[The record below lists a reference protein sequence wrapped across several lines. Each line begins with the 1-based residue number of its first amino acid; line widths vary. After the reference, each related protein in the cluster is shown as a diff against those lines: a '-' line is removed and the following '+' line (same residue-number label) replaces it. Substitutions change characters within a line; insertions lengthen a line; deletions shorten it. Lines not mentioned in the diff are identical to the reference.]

1 MSIEDQDGFCKIEDL
16 CIQYEATR
24 SSFDIEDRTG
34 GDSAQKQRGS
44 VPRMQR
50 HTFYCLNC
58 IPRKKSQVE
67 GIVNRSKIM
76 NPQLLMTRRP
86 LDSLRGISLESWNLG
101 QPARA
106 RSLQF
111 RASCHARGLMSNQS
125 LSSLAL
131 TKVAMSTSYLP
142 SFTPVTPFTLNV
154 TQLSHDEDADL
165 ARKQLLHENPKSFD
179 VHGHRE
185 LLEHELL
192 ICYVSRTLDFFLS
205 LP

>member
-1 MSIEDQDGFCKIEDL
+1 
-16 CIQYEATR
+16 
-24 SSFDIEDRTG
+24 
-34 GDSAQKQRGS
+34 
-44 VPRMQR
+44 MQR

-58 IPRKKSQVE
+58 TPRRKSQVE

-106 RSLQF
+106 QSLQS

-131 TKVAMSTSYLP
+131 TKVAMSISYLP
-142 SFTPVTPFTLNV
+142 SFTPVMPFTLNV
-154 TQLSHDEDADL
+154 TQLSNDEHVDL

-179 VHGHRE
+179 MHGHRE
-185 LLEHELL
+185 VLEHKLF
-192 ICYVSRTLDFFLS
+192 ICYVSR
-205 LP
+205 